1 MLHKWKKK
9 LSTFHQDTDGSE
21 VIEMVWTTMMLV
33 CFIMIGLMLLT
44 YVMQLTVVNTAT
56 KKVVREIEV
65 TGQATQATMNARFNE
80 MLGSSAQLKDRS
92 VSISNVSFM
101 SGTNIHGDW
110 QMYLHSEPH
119 QSWEHHWS
127 EHRYANRIK
136 GVRNVRMVLGL
147 GLITRRDKCDKK

>member
-1 MLHKWKKK
+1 MLYKWKKK
-9 LSTFHQDTDGSE
+9 LRKFHQNTDGSE

-65 TGQATQATMNARFNE
+65 TGQATQSTMNARFNE
-80 MLGSSAQLKDRS
+80 MLGSSDQLKDRS

-101 SGTNIHGDW
+101 SGTNHIQLKHTFMVTGKCTYTVSLINPGNITEVSID
-110 QMYLHSEPH
+110 MPIVSRVSGMSEWYWG
-119 QSWEHHWS
+119 SGS
-127 EHRYANRIK
+127 
-136 GVRNVRMVLGL
+136 
-147 GLITRRDKCDKK
+147 